1 MALATVILWLE
12 SNHSSI
18 DHVIFCTFENA
29 DYEIYKD
36 LMGNVYFPVS
46 KYHLTNIYMKENSN
60 TDCVANVNSVEISN
74 ELGKALPGLQ
84 IYPNFAQDSE
94 PESLAGRSKR
104 ISSKTDF
111 NVIRDPNIPLGLIN
125 YEENICFFNS
135 VIKVLYSLL
144 VFRDYINKL
153 RPPVKGVAMKIKN
166 LINETETLSES
177 VRTSNY
183 VKYLD
188 LQHYEHGMQYDAH
201 ERRRENYGFFPPK
214 FAI

>member
-1 MALATVILWLE
+1 MLLQLF
-12 SNHSSI
+12 NSSI
-18 DHVIFCTFENA
+18 
-29 DYEIYKD
+29 
-36 LMGNVYFPVS
+36 
-46 KYHLTNIYMKENSN
+46 
-60 TDCVANVNSVEISN
+60 
-74 ELGKALPGLQ
+74 LQ
-84 IYPNFAQDSE
+84 
-94 PESLAGRSKR
+94 L
-104 ISSKTDF
+104 
-111 NVIRDPNIPLGLIN
+111 
-125 YEENICFFNS
+125 
-135 VIKVLYSLL
+135 LYSLL